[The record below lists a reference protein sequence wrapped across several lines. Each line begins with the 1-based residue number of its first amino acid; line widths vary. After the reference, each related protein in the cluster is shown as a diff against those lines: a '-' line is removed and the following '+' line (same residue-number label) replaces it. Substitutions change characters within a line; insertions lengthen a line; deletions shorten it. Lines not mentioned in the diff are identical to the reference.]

1 MPPCRHFTRLSDE
14 GKDSEGKHENGQS
27 RPDTE
32 TPRELFEDGEWSLG
46 IGSPAVGLL
55 QLLQLH
61 CELSHD
67 RGRVEVKEGRIAAQ
81 RRDEVYRVGQETF
94 VSRSF
99 EYLQIV
105 ERNP

>member
-1 MPPCRHFTRLSDE
+1 LPDE

-46 IGSPAVGLL
+46 IGSPVVDLL

-61 CELSHD
+61 RELSHD
-67 RGRVEVKEGRIAAQ
+67 RGRVEVEESCIAAQ
-81 RRDEVYRVGQETF
+81 RRDEIHRVGQETF

-99 EYLQIV
+99 EYLQV
-105 ERNP
+105 VQRDP